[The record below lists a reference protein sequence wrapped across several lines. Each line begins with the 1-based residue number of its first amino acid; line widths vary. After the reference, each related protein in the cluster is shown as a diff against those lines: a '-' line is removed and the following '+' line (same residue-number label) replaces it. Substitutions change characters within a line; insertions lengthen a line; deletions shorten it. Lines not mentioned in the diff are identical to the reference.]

1 MCREIE
7 VKLRFHRIGIYLR
20 VDIEVVDGLA
30 HPYTATY
37 EAGIRV
43 VPTVEHPSGVV
54 GACRRC
60 GLPLEHLLVRVDA
73 AVVGVCL
80 HLPVVVQV
88 ALYLNRGEYLREV
101 LVCPS
106 GLCRGLPLVAKLVCP
121 RSYELH
127 TSASRRLFLG
137 VGTCHSTLA
146 SGIVHLYR
154 HVVLVVELACILG
167 GGYGCKHIL
176 LAKATLQI
184 LKVYAVAVA
193 SRL

>member
-1 MCREIE
+1 MI
-7 VKLRFHRIGIYLR
+7 
-20 VDIEVVDGLA
+20 
-30 HPYTATY
+30 
-37 EAGIRV
+37 
-43 VPTVEHPSGVV
+43 PTVEHPSGVV
-54 GACRRC
+54 GTCRRLL
-60 GLPLEHLLVRVDA
+60 LPPEHLLVRVDA
-73 AVVGVCL
+73 AVVGMCL
-80 HLPVVVQV
+80 HLPIVVQV
-88 ALYLNRGEYLREV
+88 ALNLNRCEYLREV

-137 VGTCHSTLA
+137 VGTSYSAIA

-154 HVVLVVELACILG
+154 HIVLVVELACILG

-176 LAKATLQI
+176 LAKAALQI